1 VLFNVWL
8 LLTPER
14 LLVWL
19 LAGLVLLLFAWEMS
33 RVLACLVLVACW
45 LLLLFF
51 CSADRLTAVSLFCFS
66 GSCLVRSL
74 EVLWA

>member
-1 VLFNVWL
+1 VLFNDWL

-14 LLVWL
+14 LLEWL
-19 LAGLVLLLFAWEMS
+19 LAG
-33 RVLACLVLVACW
+33 LVLVACW